1 MPPGVSEVIS
11 TIEHRPEEQA
21 REKAA
26 TLIQRTWRGK
36 RGSTDVKEEYI
47 NEEAR
52 WDDALANVRMEVAR
66 KEAAEAPEGETE
78 TPKRKWKRAVFLI
91 GRLLDQHPLYS
102 RAGGKR
108 AEMSEETREYL
119 KQLEGQHWLELI
131 DRKHRYGSNLKVTL
145 MQAKNTWDCCG
156 LRACVVLSPTM
167 ARIGY
172 SGELLQVV
180 SGSCIIFKRPI
191 KLFSWRLDAGEGKDL
206 DLKECSRERLESERI
221 IYLSTEQRLNYLAK
235 INDDG
240 KLVWAKNNQPIDT
253 TAGEW
258 KDTEDGRGIISQHLP
273 ATPLA
278 STNPNTAWPDVKG
291 GEVVPKAPARKG
303 SAVSGGSR
311 LSAEGEQKQKME
323 ATHYAGG
330 AQGDHSWQRYLWRHL
345 TLRGLMEKL
354 LRKTVAKNTWMYI
367 SDMDFNIFIGIK
379 ETGYFQHSSFLAG
392 GVVTS
397 AGLIKVKNGQIR
409 SISPLSGHYRTSV
422 DHFHRFIDA
431 LREKNVDLSRVSMTK
446 AEIALWGIEHL
457 GAAQKKQKAAVKDAK
472 KKAKAIP
479 GEVHGAL
486 ASSEASNS
494 GKGAREDG
502 QAAGSSS

>member
-131 DRKHRYGSNLKVTL
+131 DRKHRYGSNLKYYHQQWRESDTRE
-145 MQAKNTWDCCG
+145 NF
-156 LRACVVLSPTM
+156 
-167 ARIGY
+167 
-172 SGELLQVV
+172 
-180 SGSCIIFKRPI
+180 FK
-191 KLFSWRLDAGEGKDL
+191 WLDAGEGKDL

>member
-1 MPPGVSEVIS
+1 MIS

-131 DRKHRYGSNLKVTL
+131 DRKHRYGSNLKYYHQQWRESDTRE
-145 MQAKNTWDCCG
+145 NF
-156 LRACVVLSPTM
+156 
-167 ARIGY
+167 
-172 SGELLQVV
+172 
-180 SGSCIIFKRPI
+180 FK
-191 KLFSWRLDAGEGKDL
+191 WLDAGEGKDL